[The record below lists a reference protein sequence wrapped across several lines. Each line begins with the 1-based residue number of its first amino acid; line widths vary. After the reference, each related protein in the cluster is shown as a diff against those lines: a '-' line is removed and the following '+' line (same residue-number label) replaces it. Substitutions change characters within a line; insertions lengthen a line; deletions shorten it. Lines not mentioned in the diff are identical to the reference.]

1 MAARRATKNY
11 QAVEEFFSDY
21 ETTLLKSMIE
31 LDSKCYRGEDLADEI
46 KLDLRF
52 PNKARIGP
60 IVGQVVFRGEDGKVA
75 LRLLD
80 FPESIHSLYE
90 TLKEK
95 EVERLKQEE
104 IKSQKQ
110 AEEIRQKFISEIGK
124 YIEEGLVI
132 SMDDHLAI
140 IEQLE
145 VQVEELQAEI
155 AAFRS
160 GQSSRPST
168 LTSEHEEVT
177 INAVEMVRAKR
188 DRGFF
193 VPSLK
198 GKQALVFGKMET
210 MFQRFLL
217 QVQEKKWTGIF
228 VFQDGDRRRF
238 GFFNDGGLIGF
249 QSNPSIKEERLGD
262 LLLANKQIDQEQLY
276 KSERIMTD
284 NDCLQGEAFVSMGL
298 MNQSQ
303 LSIVLKK
310 QIEYI
315 LLKLLGIKSGSFQF
329 FTAEIKERQFSSS
342 PLFPVNLLYRKY
354 LERSKAMKA
363 ADFSKAMA
371 SHLNDEVSFTPQA
384 QKLMKQIPWKE
395 KEQRFLEEILAK
407 ECLLR
412 DIFQNSSLS
421 KGHTSA
427 FLWALLQL
435 RFLYFTKKK
444 IIENAEVSKNQEER
458 LNYKIRQIQ
467 KGNLFDILEV
477 HWICISSEVEGSYKR
492 LVQEFNPHNPKWDSS
507 ASNRVS
513 AVNRELRAAYQKL
526 SVAAD
531 RRQYRAKLIKPQMIL
546 QSANLLG
553 QKGSMA
559 INKKSKTEAML
570 CFSKALELN
579 PGQVDLV
586 RGLQKA
592 SSL

>member
-31 LDSKCYRGEDLADEI
+31 LDGDCYRGDDLANEV

-60 IVGQVVFRGEDGKVA
+60 IVGQVVFRGDDGKVA

-80 FPESIHSLYE
+80 FPDSIHRLYE

-95 EVERLKQEE
+95 EVERLKKEKVLKEKEE
-104 IKSQKQ
+104 KDAQ
-110 AEEIRQKFISEIGK
+110 QKFLSEIGK

-132 SMDDHLAI
+132 SMDNHLAI
-140 IEQLE
+140 VEQLEAQIEQLQADIDGGYSGHSGKPSAAISE
-145 VQVEELQAEI
+145 NEEAPINTVERA
-155 AAFRS
+155 RS
-160 GQSSRPST
+160 R
-168 LTSEHEEVT
+168 
-177 INAVEMVRAKR
+177 RK
-188 DRGFF
+188 RGFS

-198 GKQALVFGKMET
+198 GKQALIFGQMET

-217 QVQEKKWTGIF
+217 QVQEKNWTGIF
-228 VFQDGDRRRF
+228 VFQDEGLRRF
-238 GFFNDGGLIGF
+238 GFFQDGGLVGF
-249 QSNPSIKEERLGD
+249 QSDPGCKEERLGD

-276 KSERIMTD
+276 KSERIMSD
-284 NDCLQGEAFVSMGL
+284 EDCLQGEAFVSMGL
-298 MNQSQ
+298 MTQSQ
-303 LSIVLKK
+303 LSTVLRK

-315 LLKLLGIKSGSFQF
+315 LLKLVVIKSGSFQF
-329 FTAEIKERQFSSS
+329 FAVEIEEKQFSST
-342 PLFPVNLLYRKY
+342 PLFPVNLLFRKY

-363 ADFSKAMA
+363 AAFSKAMS

-384 QKLMKQIPWKE
+384 QNLMKKIAWKE
-395 KEQRFLEEILAK
+395 KEQKLLEDILVNNY
-407 ECLLR
+407 LLR
-412 DIFQNSSLS
+412 DVFKNSSLS

-427 FLWALLQL
+427 LLWALLQI

-444 IIENAEVSKNQEER
+444 VLENEEVSKNQDER

-507 ASNRVS
+507 VSNKVS

-526 SVAAD
+526 SSD
-531 RRQYRAKLIKPQMIL
+531 SQRRQYRSKLIKPQMIL
-546 QSANLLG
+546 QSASLLG

-559 INKKSKTEAML
+559 VNRKNKAEAML

-586 RGLQKA
+586 KGLQKA
-592 SSL
+592 SDL